1 MSNQCTVNFKLII
14 KKKKRK
20 EKKCPRHKAAL
31 ITQHRHKDAG
41 DRESGLFLPGAG
53 HWTNPH
59 LA

>member
-1 MSNQCTVNFKLII
+1 MYCELQTNN
-14 KKKKRK
+14 KKERKKR
-20 EKKCPRHKAAL
+20 KKCPRHKAAL